1 MSEELKALAKL
12 QEQIIE
18 EHRALKVLELGLNT
32 RKTELEGKKKK
43 LLALMEEAEVN
54 SYRTASGQ
62 VVRKKLFSVKT
73 PKGEDL
79 QTFFGY
85 LREHRPDDY
94 LALATVNSQSLNS
107 WYKQEL
113 EAVKEKGGMDVEIPG
128 LGEPTITEQIS
139 ITK

>member
-18 EHRALKVLELGLNT
+18 EHRNLKAFELQLGT
-32 RKTELEGKKKK
+32 RKTELETKKKK
-43 LLALMEEAEVN
+43 LLAMMEEAEVT
-54 SYRTASGQ
+54 SYRTESGQ
-62 VVRKKLFSVKT
+62 VVRKKIFGIKT

-79 QTFFGY
+79 QTFFSY
-85 LREHRPDDY
+85 LREKRPNDY